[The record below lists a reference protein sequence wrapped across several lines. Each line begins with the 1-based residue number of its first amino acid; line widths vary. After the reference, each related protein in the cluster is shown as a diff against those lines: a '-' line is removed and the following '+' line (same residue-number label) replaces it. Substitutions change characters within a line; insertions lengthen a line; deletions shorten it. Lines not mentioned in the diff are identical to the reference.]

1 MPTPKGYQ
9 KLNLNVP
16 EDLFREFK
24 ATTAARGEKMTEVVL
39 TFIMDYVKKYSPL
52 RPGRRSRET

>member
-16 EDLFREFK
+16 ESLFREFK

-39 TFIMDYVKKYSPL
+39 SFIRDYVGKYSPL

>member
-16 EDLFREFK
+16 EELFREFK

-39 TFIMDYVKKYSPL
+39 SFIRDYVGKYSPL

>member
-39 TFIMDYVKKYSPL
+39 TFIRDYVGKYSPL